1 VRSRCPFI
9 GRGRQG
15 GEGSGGDRNGGP
27 LIFCAPVM
35 ESGKV
40 TGGEETGCR
49 GGGGSAAGGRG
60 AVTLA
65 RAWAACGSAMWKTM
79 ATGSRM
85 GQKRVAWLQ
94 AERPKLL
101 GLSGIKIKKEKKTC
115 GLPKVLWALW
125 LGLGKNTRKG
135 LYEFDLRF

>member
-1 VRSRCPFI
+1 VRSRRPFM

-27 LIFCAPVM
+27 LIFGAPVM

-40 TGGEETGCR
+40 TGGEETGRR

-65 RAWAACGSAMWKTM
+65 RAWAACGVRLCHVEDDGHRQPNGPKMSGL
-79 ATGSRM
+79 ATG
-85 GQKRVAWLQ
+85 
-94 AERPKLL
+94 
-101 GLSGIKIKKEKKTC
+101 
-115 GLPKVLWALW
+115 
-125 LGLGKNTRKG
+125 
-135 LYEFDLRF
+135 